1 MVKYSYYHP
10 SSPSRG
16 DEMAA
21 KKSGGA
27 NEKAIAKLMNLPGVG
42 RATAVKL
49 LTSNIKTLAGINK
62 AGEDGLGKAG
72 ISIGTAKKLLVLAK
86 AAQKTKKKVAAA
98 KSSGKKA
105 TAKAKSTAKKTAT
118 KATIKAKS
126 VAKKASPAK
135 AKAKSTAKKTA
146 TKATA
151 KAKSAAKKATTKAK
165 SAAKNTA
172 AKTKATS
179 KKATAKAKSVAKKAS
194 PAKAK
199 AKKKPSDDLKTKGGV
214 LKSPSLKDMLKRM
227 RK

>member
-1 MVKYSYYHP
+1 VPEYYIIGANRLVKYSYYHP

-16 DEMAA
+16 DDMAA

-27 NEKAIAKLMNLPGVG
+27 NEKAIAKLMKLPGVG

-72 ISIGTAKKLLVLAK
+72 ISLGTAKKLLVLAK
-86 AAQKTKKKVAAA
+86 ATQKTKKKVAAA

-105 TAKAKSTAKKTAT
+105 TT
-118 KATIKAKS
+118 KAKS
-126 VAKKASPAK
+126 VAKKTAAK
-135 AKAKSTAKKTA
+135 AKATS
-146 TKATA
+146 
-151 KAKSAAKKATTKAK
+151 KKATTKAK
-165 SAAKNTA
+165 S
-172 AKTKATS
+172 
-179 KKATAKAKSVAKKAS
+179 VAKKTAT
-194 PAKAK
+194 KAK

>member
-1 MVKYSYYHP
+1 
-10 SSPSRG
+10 
-16 DEMAA
+16 MAA

-118 KATIKAKS
+118 KAT
-126 VAKKASPAK
+126 
-135 AKAKSTAKKTA
+135 
-146 TKATA
+146 A